1 MNAKKLSLLPL
12 LAILLL
18 STFACG
24 AGELEV
30 TSTPTPTPALTPGPT
45 LTPTAP
51 VPVAQ
56 GDVVINEVQ
65 YDPPQN
71 SNDDYQWVELFNRTD
86 YTIELKDWRIRN
98 ICCSDRISQLSLPP
112 GGFAVITATEEGFYT
127 NFPDFAGTIVFV
139 EDGLIGGRLGHS
151 DHLTLEDAERRVIDA
166 LSWGSD
172 TSKTPHCDRVAEG
185 HSLERVPA
193 GGEFVDNPNPT
204 PGR

>member
-24 AGELEV
+24 AGEWEA
-30 TSTPTPTPALTPGPT
+30 TSTPTPALTPGPT

-51 VPVAQ
+51 VAVAQ

-151 DHLTLEDAERRVIDA
+151 DHLILEDAERRVIDA